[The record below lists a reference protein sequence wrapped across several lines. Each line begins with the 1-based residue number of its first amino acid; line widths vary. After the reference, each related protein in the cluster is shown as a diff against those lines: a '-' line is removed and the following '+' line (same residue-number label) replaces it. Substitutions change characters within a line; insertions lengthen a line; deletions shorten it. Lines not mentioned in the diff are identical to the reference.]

1 MSMGSCEF
9 GNSTIVMVEARLSFM
24 IHDIASSSELL
35 SLDLSISPHDD
46 ATTEVSASV
55 GPDLLLSVV
64 IKDPKKVVNAV
75 PTESM

>member
-24 IHDIASSSELL
+24 IHDIAFSSELL
-35 SLDLSISPHDD
+35 SLDLSPSPHDD

-55 GPDLLLSVV
+55 WVKLAAKCG
-64 IKDPKKVVNAV
+64 
-75 PTESM
+75 